1 MTQPKAL
8 RNLKKLWAG
17 GLCVLALFIPDGRAY
32 ASDQIQ
38 KMIYDVYAGGFHVV
52 QADVTIDTSNSQ
64 HYELFMGAKTHG
76 FLGKVAPWQGTFET
90 NGWKNGGDLQPQL
103 HRSSAIWRGE
113 EEIKSYNYS
122 KDGGFQSLV
131 IKDHDKPEET
141 EDIDAALTQGTTDAL
156 TAGLLVFEQVARG
169 EECTGSSEVFD
180 GKRRFEQ
187 IFTYDETDDLSASK
201 YNIYSGPAQKCTVEI
216 KPISGKWHDKPR
228 GWLSIQ
234 EQGRE
239 RGMMPTV
246 WLANVKD
253 GGPAIPVKIRVKT
266 AYGTLFMHLA
276 QYESGGNTVVAEK
289 RGDN

>member
-1 MTQPKAL
+1 
-8 RNLKKLWAG
+8 
-17 GLCVLALFIPDGRAY
+17 LALFIPDGRAL
-32 ASDQIQ
+32 AADEIQ

-52 QADVTIDTSNSQ
+52 QADVTIDYSNPQ
-64 HYELFMGAKTHG
+64 HYEVFMGAKTHG
-76 FLGKVAPWQGTFET
+76 FLGKVAPWQGTFESY
-90 NGWKNGGDLQPQL
+90 GWMNGGDLQPKL
-103 HRSSAIWRGE
+103 HRSSAVWRGE

-131 IKDHDKPEET
+131 IKDHDEPEEA
-141 EDIDAALTQGTTDAL
+141 EDIDPALTQGTTDAL
-156 TAGLLVFEQVARG
+156 TAGLLAFERVAAG
-169 EECTGSSEVFD
+169 DSCTGSSEVFD

-187 IFTYDETDDLSASK
+187 VFAYEETAQLSASK
-201 YNIYSGPAQKCTVEI
+201 YNIYSGPAQQCTLEI
-216 KPISGKWHDKPR
+216 KPIAGKWHDKPR

-234 EQGRE
+234 EQGRD

-289 RGDN
+289 RDDN

>member
-1 MTQPKAL
+1 
-8 RNLKKLWAG
+8 
-17 GLCVLALFIPDGRAY
+17 LCALALFMPDGSAL

-52 QADVTIDTSNSQ
+52 QADVTIDYSDPK

-90 NGWKNGGDLQPQL
+90 NGWVNGGDLQPKL

-131 IKDHDKPEET
+131 IKDQDKPEET
-141 EDIDAALTQGTTDAL
+141 EDIDPALTQGTTDAL
-156 TAGLLVFEQVARG
+156 TAGLLAFEQVARG
-169 EECTGSSEVFD
+169 EPCTSSAEVFD

-187 IFTYDETDDLSASK
+187 ILTFEKNEDLKSSK
-201 YNIYSGPAQKCTVEI
+201 YNIYSGSAQKCTVEI
-216 KPISGKWHDKPR
+216 KPIAGKWHDKPR

-239 RGMMPTV
+239 RGLMPTV
-246 WLANVKD
+246 WMATVKE

-276 QYESGGNTVVAEK
+276 QYESGGNMVVADK

>member
-8 RNLKKLWAG
+8 RYLKKLWAG
-17 GLCVLALFIPDGRAY
+17 GLCALVLFIPDGRAL

-52 QADVTIDTSNSQ
+52 QADVTIDYSDPK
-64 HYELFMGAKTHG
+64 HYDLFMGAKTHG
-76 FLGKVAPWQGTFET
+76 FLGKVAPWQGTFESY
-90 NGWKNGGDLQPQL
+90 GWVNGGDLQPKL

-131 IKDHDKPEET
+131 IKDNGKPEET
-141 EDIDAALTQGTTDAL
+141 EDIDPALTQGTTDAL

-187 IFTYDETDDLSASK
+187 TFTLSASK
-201 YNIYSGPAQKCTVEI
+201 YNIYSGAAQQCTLEI
-216 KPISGKWHDKPR
+216 KPIAGKWHDKPR

-234 EQGRE
+234 EQGRD

-276 QYESGGNTVVAEK
+276 QYESGGNMVVAEK